1 MKALAQRYAAA
12 LADVALEQGAAEKL
26 KKELAVFANL
36 FEESADLRNFFA
48 SPAISHAS
56 KHGVIEKLVARLG
69 ASKPLRNFLF
79 VIVDHR
85 RAAMLPQIREAFEAL
100 LYARLGIAEAQ
111 VTSAAELSADEKAE
125 LQRALE
131 RRTGKRIEA
140 RYATDP
146 ALIGG
151 AVVRIGSTIYDG
163 SVREQLN
170 RLQATLT
177 SE

>member
-12 LADVALEQGAAEKL
+12 LADVTLEQGAAEKV
-26 KKELAVFANL
+26 KKELAAFATML
-36 FEESADLRNFFA
+36 EGSADLRNFLA

-56 KHGVIEKLVARLG
+56 KHSVIEKLVARLG
-69 ASKPLRNFLF
+69 AGKPLRNFLF

-111 VTSAAELSADEKAE
+111 VTSAAELSAEEKAE
-125 LQRALE
+125 LQRAFE
-131 RRTGKRIEA
+131 RRIGKRIEA